1 MAVFRIVT
9 LLLCLTLG
17 WTQTFPDESQTLQRD
32 EKLLVTESVTLEN
45 RNEHSTI
52 LMETTD
58 MNEFMGNTSGS
69 RTMATLMHNQQF
81 KTTGSSINGEN
92 VSNSILATST
102 NELSHQSETTTD
114 PTVTNG
120 PIQNEHA
127 TNSSTVIH
135 CENFTLSTSFSANN
149 SECQTDESKAD
160 EVKPKPKVNYIGY
173 ITTPI
178 FFFVGIIGITHSFL

>member
-17 WTQTFPDESQTLQRD
+17 WTETFPHESQTLQRD
-32 EKLLVTESVTLEN
+32 EKLLVTESVTVEN

-52 LMETTD
+52 VMETTD
-58 MNEFMGNTSGS
+58 MNEFKGNTS
-69 RTMATLMHNQQF
+69 RTTETLMHNQQF

-102 NELSHQSETTTD
+102 NELSHQSEMTTD
-114 PTVTNG
+114 TTVPDGT
-120 PIQNEHA
+120 IQNEHA
-127 TNSSTVIH
+127 TNSSMIIH
-135 CENFTLSTSFSANN
+135 CENFTLSTSFSSNN
-149 SECQTDESKAD
+149 GECQTDESKAD
-160 EVKPKPKVNYIGY
+160 EVKPKPKVDYIGY

-178 FFFVGIIGITHSFL
+178 FFFVGIIGITYSFL

>member
-1 MAVFRIVT
+1 MAVLRIVT

-17 WTQTFPDESQTLQRD
+17 WTQTFPDESQTL
-32 EKLLVTESVTLEN
+32 VTESLTLEN
-45 RNEHSTI
+45 INEHSTI

-58 MNEFMGNTSGS
+58 VNEFKGNISET
-69 RTMATLMHNQQF
+69 RTIATLMHNQQF
-81 KTTGSSINGEN
+81 KTTGRSINGEN

-114 PTVTNG
+114 TTVPNG
-120 PIQNEHA
+120 AIQNEHA
-127 TNSSTVIH
+127 TNSSMIIH
-135 CENFTLSTSFSANN
+135 CENFTLSTSFSAKN

-160 EVKPKPKVNYIGY
+160 EVKPKPKVDYIGY

-178 FFFVGIIGITHSFL
+178 FFFVGIIGIMHSFL